1 MNIRATYKTMMKD
14 FALGA
19 TIFYSIILVTS
30 LIGILVLLIFK
41 SENGSVGMNSDFS
54 GYIFIFV
61 MGIISF
67 KENFKFLNQNGV
79 SRKTFFISRVAV
91 MVTSALIMVAIDRFL
106 YSVLSLIKINNFSVV
121 YMFDFYTGIEQNGGG
136 FITAQHSVA
145 DILGISLASLC
156 AYMAVYGLGCFIN
169 LVFYRLGNFG
179 KTIVGAGVPVFCI
192 ILLPLTDNL
201 LLNGALGRV
210 FMKFINYTL
219 SSLGNISL
227 VFALIS
233 LACMVFTYFLMRR
246 APIKN

>member
-14 FALGA
+14 FARGA
-19 TIFYSIILVTS
+19 AIYFSIMIAFM
-30 LIGILVLLIFK
+30 LIGICLLLVIDTD
-41 SENGSVGMNSDFS
+41 GDVGMNFDMS
-54 GYIFIFV
+54 GYVFFFV
-61 MGIISF
+61 FSLNSF
-67 KENFKFLNQNGV
+67 KENLKFFNQNGV
-79 SRKTFFISRVAV
+79 SRRTFYISRITV
-91 MVTSALIMVAIDRFL
+91 MVSAALIMMLMDRLLHTILSFVKID
-106 YSVLSLIKINNFSVV
+106 NFSAVFV
-121 YMFDFYTGIEQNGGG
+121 FDLFGKMEQNNL
-136 FITAQHSVA
+136 VN
-145 DILGISLASLC
+145 ILKAMLASLC
-156 AYMAVYGLGCFIN
+156 TYMAAYGLGCFIN